1 MRLNTIAISHLEKVF
16 NRKKKA
22 LNNINLHIH
31 NGMFGILGRNGSGK
45 STLMNILSTLIPATK
60 GEVTINNISIKE
72 TKKIRRIIG
81 YLPQDF
87 DFYPNMKV
95 SEVLYYLGFLSKI
108 NQTDFDKYV
117 DLILRKVNLIDYKN
131 KKVKSL
137 SGGMK
142 KRLGIAQAILH
153 DPKVIIVDEPTAGLD
168 PEERVRLRNL
178 LSDLAEN
185 KIVIISTHIV
195 SDIES
200 TCNRIAI
207 LDKGSL
213 VYKGD
218 IPSLIQQSDDHIY
231 EINLSPSELESFREN
246 DLFITKTQEIENKLK
261 VRFISETKVANAKKV
276 KADFEDA
283 YMYFLKKQQGG
294 LNHASIYNGI

>member
-1 MRLNTIAISHLEKVF
+1 MNKIVIKGLSKSYDG
-16 NRKKKA
+16 KKDA
-22 LNNINLHIH
+22 LNSLDLVIP

-45 STLMNILSTLIPATK
+45 STLMNIIATILQPSK
-60 GEVTINNISIKE
+60 GTVTINGIEIKNSQ
-72 TKKIRRIIG
+72 KIRQMIG

-108 NQTDFDKYV
+108 NQKDFDKYV

>member
-1 MRLNTIAISHLEKVF
+1 MNEIVIKGLSKSYDG
-16 NRKKKA
+16 KKDA
-22 LNNINLHIH
+22 LNSLDLVIP

-45 STLMNILSTLIPATK
+45 STLMNIIATILQPSK
-60 GEVTINNISIKE
+60 GTVTINGIEIKNSQ
-72 TKKIRRIIG
+72 KIRQMIG

-231 EINLSPSELESFREN
+231 EINLSPSELESFRKN

>member
-1 MRLNTIAISHLEKVF
+1 MNEIVIKGLSKSYDG
-16 NRKKKA
+16 KKDA
-22 LNNINLHIH
+22 LNSLDLVIP

-45 STLMNILSTLIPATK
+45 STLMNIIATILQPSK
-60 GEVTINNISIKE
+60 GTATINGIEIKNSQ
-72 TKKIRRIIG
+72 KIRQMIG

-131 KKVKSL
+131 KKIKSL

>member
-1 MRLNTIAISHLEKVF
+1 MNKIVIKGLSKSYDG
-16 NRKKKA
+16 KKDA
-22 LNNINLHIH
+22 LNSLDLVIP

-45 STLMNILSTLIPATK
+45 STLMNIIATILQPSK
-60 GEVTINNISIKE
+60 GTVTINGIEIKNSQ
-72 TKKIRRIIG
+72 KIRQMIG

-108 NQTDFDKYV
+108 NQKDFDNYV

-218 IPSLIQQSDDHIY
+218 IPLLIQQSDDHIY

>member
-1 MRLNTIAISHLEKVF
+1 MNKIVIKGLSKSYDG
-16 NRKKKA
+16 KKDA
-22 LNNINLHIH
+22 LNSLDLVIP

-45 STLMNILSTLIPATK
+45 STLMNIIATILQPSK
-60 GEVTINNISIKE
+60 GTVTINGIEIKNSQ
-72 TKKIRRIIG
+72 KIRQMIG

-108 NQTDFDKYV
+108 NQKDFDKYV

-142 KRLGIAQAILH
+142 KRLGMAQAILH

-168 PEERVRLRNL
+168 PEERVRIRNL

-283 YMYFLKKQQGG
+283 YMYFLKKQ
-294 LNHASIYNGI
+294 

>member
-1 MRLNTIAISHLEKVF
+1 MNKIVIKGLSKSYDG
-16 NRKKKA
+16 KKDA
-22 LNNINLHIH
+22 LNSLDLVIP

-45 STLMNILSTLIPATK
+45 STLMNIIATILQTSK
-60 GEVTINNISIKE
+60 GTVTINGIEIKNSQ
-72 TKKIRRIIG
+72 KIRQMIG

-142 KRLGIAQAILH
+142 KRLGMAQAILH

-168 PEERVRLRNL
+168 PEERVRIRNL

-283 YMYFLKKQQGG
+283 YMYFLKKQ
-294 LNHASIYNGI
+294 

>member
-1 MRLNTIAISHLEKVF
+1 MNKIVIKGLSKSYDG
-16 NRKKKA
+16 KKDA
-22 LNNINLHIH
+22 LNSLDLVIP

-45 STLMNILSTLIPATK
+45 STLMNIIATILQPSK
-60 GEVTINNISIKE
+60 GTVTINGIEIKNSQ
-72 TKKIRRIIG
+72 KIRQMIG

-117 DLILRKVNLIDYKN
+117 DLILRKVNLIAYKN

>member
-1 MRLNTIAISHLEKVF
+1 MNEIVIKGLSKSYDG
-16 NRKKKA
+16 KKDA
-22 LNNINLHIH
+22 LNSLDLVIP

-45 STLMNILSTLIPATK
+45 STLMNIIATILQPSK
-60 GEVTINNISIKE
+60 GTVTINGIEIKNSQ
-72 TKKIRRIIG
+72 KIRQMIG

-218 IPSLIQQSDDHIY
+218 IPSLIQQSDDYIY

>member
-1 MRLNTIAISHLEKVF
+1 MNEIVIKGLSKSYDG
-16 NRKKKA
+16 KKDA
-22 LNNINLHIH
+22 LNSLDLVIP

-45 STLMNILSTLIPATK
+45 STLMNIIATILQPSK
-60 GEVTINNISIKE
+60 GTVTINGIEIKNSQ
-72 TKKIRRIIG
+72 KIRQMIG

-131 KKVKSL
+131 KKIKSL

-142 KRLGIAQAILH
+142 KRLGMAQAILH

-168 PEERVRLRNL
+168 PEERVRIRNL

-283 YMYFLKKQQGG
+283 YMYFLKKQ
-294 LNHASIYNGI
+294 

>member
-1 MRLNTIAISHLEKVF
+1 MNEIVIKGLSKSYDG
-16 NRKKKA
+16 KKDA
-22 LNNINLHIH
+22 LNSLDLVIP

-45 STLMNILSTLIPATK
+45 STLMNIIATILQPSK
-60 GEVTINNISIKE
+60 GTVTINGIEIKNSQ
-72 TKKIRRIIG
+72 KIRQMIG

-108 NQTDFDKYV
+108 NQTNFDKYV

-178 LSDLAEN
+178 LSDLAEK

-283 YMYFLKKQQGG
+283 YMYFLKKQ
-294 LNHASIYNGI
+294 

>member
-1 MRLNTIAISHLEKVF
+1 MNEIVIKGLSKSYDG
-16 NRKKKA
+16 KKDA
-22 LNNINLHIH
+22 LNSLDLVIP

-45 STLMNILSTLIPATK
+45 STLMNIIATILQPSK
-60 GEVTINNISIKE
+60 GTVTINGIEIKNSQ
-72 TKKIRRIIG
+72 KIRQMIG

-95 SEVLYYLGFLSKI
+95 SEVLYYLCFLSKI

-246 DLFITKTQEIENKLK
+246 DLFITKTQEIDNKLK

>member
-1 MRLNTIAISHLEKVF
+1 MNKIVIKGLSKSYDG
-16 NRKKKA
+16 KKDA
-22 LNNINLHIH
+22 LNSLDLVIS

-45 STLMNILSTLIPATK
+45 STLMNIIATILQPSK
-60 GEVTINNISIKE
+60 GTVTINGIEIKNSQ
-72 TKKIRRIIG
+72 KIRQMIG

-108 NQTDFDKYV
+108 NQKDFDKYV

-153 DPKVIIVDEPTAGLD
+153 GPKVIIVDEPTAGLD

-261 VRFISETKVANAKKV
+261 VRFVSETKVANAKKV

-283 YMYFLKKQQGG
+283 YMYFLKKQ
-294 LNHASIYNGI
+294 

>member
-1 MRLNTIAISHLEKVF
+1 MNEIVIKGLSKSYDG
-16 NRKKKA
+16 KKDA
-22 LNNINLHIH
+22 LNSLDLVIP

-45 STLMNILSTLIPATK
+45 STLMNIIATILQPSK
-60 GEVTINNISIKE
+60 GTVTINGIEIKNSQ
-72 TKKIRRIIG
+72 KIRQMIG

-108 NQTDFDKYV
+108 NQKDFDKYV

-261 VRFISETKVANAKKV
+261 VRFVSETKVANAKKV

>member
-1 MRLNTIAISHLEKVF
+1 MNEIVIKGLSKSYDG
-16 NRKKKA
+16 KKDA
-22 LNNINLHIH
+22 LNSLDLVIP

-45 STLMNILSTLIPATK
+45 STLMNIISTILQPSK
-60 GEVTINNISIKE
+60 GTVTINGIEIKNSQ
-72 TKKIRRIIG
+72 KIRQMIG

>member
-1 MRLNTIAISHLEKVF
+1 MNKIVIKGLSKSYDG
-16 NRKKKA
+16 KKDA
-22 LNNINLHIH
+22 LNSLDLVIP

-45 STLMNILSTLIPATK
+45 STLMNIIATILQPSK
-60 GEVTINNISIKE
+60 GTVTINGIEIKNSQ
-72 TKKIRRIIG
+72 KIRQMIG

-108 NQTDFDKYV
+108 NQKDFDKYV
-117 DLILRKVNLIDYKN
+117 DIILRKVNLIDYKN

-218 IPSLIQQSDDHIY
+218 IPSLIQESDDHIY
-231 EINLSPSELESFREN
+231 EINLSPSELESFRKN

>member
-1 MRLNTIAISHLEKVF
+1 MNKLVIKGLSKSYDG
-16 NRKKKA
+16 KKDA
-22 LNNINLHIH
+22 LNSLDLVIP

-45 STLMNILSTLIPATK
+45 STLMNIIATILQPSK
-60 GEVTINNISIKE
+60 GTVTINGIEIKNSQ
-72 TKKIRRIIG
+72 KIRQMIG

-142 KRLGIAQAILH
+142 KRLGMAQAILH

-168 PEERVRLRNL
+168 PEERVRIRNL

-283 YMYFLKKQQGG
+283 YMYFLKKQ
-294 LNHASIYNGI
+294 

>member
-1 MRLNTIAISHLEKVF
+1 MNEIVIKGLSKSYDG
-16 NRKKKA
+16 KKDA
-22 LNNINLHIH
+22 LNSLDLVIP

-45 STLMNILSTLIPATK
+45 STLINIIATILQPSK
-60 GEVTINNISIKE
+60 GTVTINGIEIKNSQ
-72 TKKIRRIIG
+72 KIRQMIG

-108 NQTDFDKYV
+108 NQKDFDKYV

-246 DLFITKTQEIENKLK
+246 DLFITKTQEIDNKLK

>member
-1 MRLNTIAISHLEKVF
+1 MNKIVIKGLSKSYDG
-16 NRKKKA
+16 KKDA
-22 LNNINLHIH
+22 LNSLDLVIP

-45 STLMNILSTLIPATK
+45 STLMNIIATILQPSK
-60 GEVTINNISIKE
+60 GTVTINGIEIKNSQ
-72 TKKIRRIIG
+72 KIRQMIG

-87 DFYPNMKV
+87 DSYPNMKV

-131 KKVKSL
+131 KKIKSL

-168 PEERVRLRNL
+168 PEERVRIRNL

>member
-1 MRLNTIAISHLEKVF
+1 MNEIVIKGLSKSYDG
-16 NRKKKA
+16 KKDA
-22 LNNINLHIH
+22 LNSLDLVIP
-31 NGMFGILGRNGSGK
+31 NGMFGILGKNGSGK
-45 STLMNILSTLIPATK
+45 STLMNIIATILQPSK
-60 GEVTINNISIKE
+60 GTVTINGIEIKNSQ
-72 TKKIRRIIG
+72 KIRQMIG

-108 NQTDFDKYV
+108 NQKDFDKYV

-200 TCNRIAI
+200 TCNKIAI

-246 DLFITKTQEIENKLK
+246 DLFITKTQEIDNKLK

>member
-1 MRLNTIAISHLEKVF
+1 MNEIVIKGLSKSYDG
-16 NRKKKA
+16 KKDA
-22 LNNINLHIH
+22 LNSLDLVIP

-45 STLMNILSTLIPATK
+45 STLMNIIATILQPSK
-60 GEVTINNISIKE
+60 GTVTINGIEIKNSQ
-72 TKKIRRIIG
+72 KIRQMIG

-87 DFYPNMKV
+87 DFYSNMKV

>member
-1 MRLNTIAISHLEKVF
+1 MNKIVIKGLSKSYDG
-16 NRKKKA
+16 KKDA
-22 LNNINLHIH
+22 LNSLDLVIP

-45 STLMNILSTLIPATK
+45 STLMNIIATILQPSK
-60 GEVTINNISIKE
+60 GTVTINGIEIKNSQ
-72 TKKIRRIIG
+72 KIRQMIG

-108 NQTDFDKYV
+108 NQKDFNKYV

-168 PEERVRLRNL
+168 PEERVRIRNL

>member
-1 MRLNTIAISHLEKVF
+1 MSKSYDG
-16 NRKKKA
+16 KKDA
-22 LNNINLHIH
+22 LNSLDLVIP

-45 STLMNILSTLIPATK
+45 STLMNIIATILQPSK
-60 GEVTINNISIKE
+60 GTVTINGIEIKNSQ
-72 TKKIRRIIG
+72 KIRQMIG

-168 PEERVRLRNL
+168 PEERVRIRNL

>member
-1 MRLNTIAISHLEKVF
+1 MNEIVIKGLSKSYDG
-16 NRKKKA
+16 KKDA
-22 LNNINLHIH
+22 LNSLDLVIP

-45 STLMNILSTLIPATK
+45 STLMNIIATILQPSK
-60 GEVTINNISIKE
+60 GTVTINGIEIKNSQ
-72 TKKIRRIIG
+72 KIRQMIG

-108 NQTDFDKYV
+108 NQKDFDKYV

-261 VRFISETKVANAKKV
+261 VRFVSETKVANAKKV

-283 YMYFLKKQQGG
+283 YMYFLKKQ
-294 LNHASIYNGI
+294 

>member
-1 MRLNTIAISHLEKVF
+1 MNKIVIKGLSKSYDG
-16 NRKKKA
+16 KKDA
-22 LNNINLHIH
+22 LNSLDLVIP

-45 STLMNILSTLIPATK
+45 STLMNIIATILQPSK
-60 GEVTINNISIKE
+60 GTVTINGIEIKNSQ
-72 TKKIRRIIG
+72 KIRQMIG

-108 NQTDFDKYV
+108 NQKDFDKYV

-142 KRLGIAQAILH
+142 KRLGMAQAILH

-168 PEERVRLRNL
+168 PEERVRIRNL

>member
-1 MRLNTIAISHLEKVF
+1 MNKIVIKGLSKSYDG
-16 NRKKKA
+16 KKDA
-22 LNNINLHIH
+22 LNSLDLVIP

-45 STLMNILSTLIPATK
+45 STLMNIIATILQPSK
-60 GEVTINNISIKE
+60 GIVTINGIEIKNSQ
-72 TKKIRRIIG
+72 KIRQMIG

-108 NQTDFDKYV
+108 NQKDFDKYV

-231 EINLSPSELESFREN
+231 EINLSLSELESFREN

>member
-1 MRLNTIAISHLEKVF
+1 MNKIVIKGLSKSYDG
-16 NRKKKA
+16 KKDA
-22 LNNINLHIH
+22 LNSLDLVIP

-45 STLMNILSTLIPATK
+45 STLMNIIATILQPSK
-60 GEVTINNISIKE
+60 GTVTINGIEIKNSQ
-72 TKKIRRIIG
+72 KIRQMIG

-142 KRLGIAQAILH
+142 KRLGMAQAILH

>member
-1 MRLNTIAISHLEKVF
+1 MNKIVIKGLSKSYDG
-16 NRKKKA
+16 KKDA
-22 LNNINLHIH
+22 LNSLDLVIP

-45 STLMNILSTLIPATK
+45 STLMNIIATILQPSK
-60 GEVTINNISIKE
+60 GTVTINGIEIKNSQMIRQMIS
-72 TKKIRRIIG
+72 

-108 NQTDFDKYV
+108 NQKDFDNYV

-218 IPSLIQQSDDHIY
+218 IPLLIQQSDDHIY

>member
-1 MRLNTIAISHLEKVF
+1 MNKIVIKGLSKSYDG
-16 NRKKKA
+16 KKDA
-22 LNNINLHIH
+22 LNSLDLVIP

-45 STLMNILSTLIPATK
+45 STLMNIIATILQPSK
-60 GEVTINNISIKE
+60 GTVTINGIEIKNSQ
-72 TKKIRRIIG
+72 KIRQMIG

-117 DLILRKVNLIDYKN
+117 DLILHKVNLIDYKN

>member
-1 MRLNTIAISHLEKVF
+1 MNKIVIKGLSKSYDG
-16 NRKKKA
+16 KKDA
-22 LNNINLHIH
+22 LNSLDLVIP

-45 STLMNILSTLIPATK
+45 STLMNIIATILQPSK
-60 GEVTINNISIKE
+60 GTVTINGIEIKNSQ
-72 TKKIRRIIG
+72 KIRQMIG

-168 PEERVRLRNL
+168 PEERVRIRNL

-261 VRFISETKVANAKKV
+261 VRFVSETKVANAKKV

>member
-1 MRLNTIAISHLEKVF
+1 MNKIVIKGLSKSYDG
-16 NRKKKA
+16 KKDA
-22 LNNINLHIH
+22 LNSLDLVIP

-45 STLMNILSTLIPATK
+45 STLMNIIATILQPSK
-60 GEVTINNISIKE
+60 GTVTINGIEIKNSQ
-72 TKKIRRIIG
+72 KIRQMIG

-108 NQTDFDKYV
+108 NQKDFDKYV

-294 LNHASIYNGI
+294 LNHAYIYNGI

>member
-1 MRLNTIAISHLEKVF
+1 MNKIVIKSLSKSYDG
-16 NRKKKA
+16 KKDA
-22 LNNINLHIH
+22 LNSLDLVIT

-45 STLMNILSTLIPATK
+45 STLMNIIATILQPSK
-60 GEVTINNISIKE
+60 GTVTINGIEIKNSQ
-72 TKKIRRIIG
+72 KIRQMIG

-108 NQTDFDKYV
+108 NQKDFDKYV

-261 VRFISETKVANAKKV
+261 VRFISEKKVANAKKV

-283 YMYFLKKQQGG
+283 YIYFLKKQQGG

>member
-1 MRLNTIAISHLEKVF
+1 MNKIVIKGLSKSYDG
-16 NRKKKA
+16 KKDA
-22 LNNINLHIH
+22 LNSLDLVIP

-45 STLMNILSTLIPATK
+45 STLMNIIATILQPSK
-60 GEVTINNISIKE
+60 GTVTINGIEIKNSQ
-72 TKKIRRIIG
+72 KIRQMIG

-95 SEVLYYLGFLSKI
+95 SEFLYYLGFLSKI

-117 DLILRKVNLIDYKN
+117 DLILHKVNLIDYKN

>member
-1 MRLNTIAISHLEKVF
+1 MNKIVIKGLSKSYDG
-16 NRKKKA
+16 KKDA
-22 LNNINLHIH
+22 LNSLDLVIP

-45 STLMNILSTLIPATK
+45 STLMNIIATILQPSK
-60 GEVTINNISIKE
+60 GTVTINGIEIKNSQ
-72 TKKIRRIIG
+72 KIRQMIG

-95 SEVLYYLGFLSKI
+95 PEVLYYLGFLSKI
-108 NQTDFDKYV
+108 NQKDFDKYV

-218 IPSLIQQSDDHIY
+218 IPSLIQQSDDYIY

>member
-1 MRLNTIAISHLEKVF
+1 MNKIVIKGLSKSYDG
-16 NRKKKA
+16 KKDA
-22 LNNINLHIH
+22 LNSLDLVIP

-45 STLMNILSTLIPATK
+45 STLMNIIATILQPSK
-60 GEVTINNISIKE
+60 GTVTINGIEIKNSQ
-72 TKKIRRIIG
+72 KIRQMIG

-108 NQTDFDKYV
+108 NQKDFDKYV

-153 DPKVIIVDEPTAGLD
+153 GPKVIIVDEPTAGLD

-261 VRFISETKVANAKKV
+261 VRFVSETKVANAKKV

>member
-1 MRLNTIAISHLEKVF
+1 MNKIVIKGLSKSYDG
-16 NRKKKA
+16 KKDA
-22 LNNINLHIH
+22 LNSLDLVIP

-45 STLMNILSTLIPATK
+45 STLMNIIATILQPSK
-60 GEVTINNISIKE
+60 GTVTINGIEIKNSQ
-72 TKKIRRIIG
+72 KIRQMIG

-142 KRLGIAQAILH
+142 KRLGMAQAILH

-168 PEERVRLRNL
+168 PEERVRIRNL

-231 EINLSPSELESFREN
+231 EINLSPSELESFRKN

>member
-1 MRLNTIAISHLEKVF
+1 MNKIVIKGLSKSYD
-16 NRKKKA
+16 RKKDA
-22 LNNINLHIH
+22 LNSLDLVIP

-45 STLMNILSTLIPATK
+45 STLMNIIATILQPSK
-60 GEVTINNISIKE
+60 GTVTINGIEIKNSQ
-72 TKKIRRIIG
+72 KIRQMIG

-108 NQTDFDKYV
+108 NQKDFDNYV